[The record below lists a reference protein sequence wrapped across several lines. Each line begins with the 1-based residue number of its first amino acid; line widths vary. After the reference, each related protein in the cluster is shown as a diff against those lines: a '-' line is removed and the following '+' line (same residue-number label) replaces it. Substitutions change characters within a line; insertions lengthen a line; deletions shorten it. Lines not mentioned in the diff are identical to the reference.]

1 MDRVALLKK
10 IVCGILFL
18 GSLLV
23 IVAASMVYVKKDVIS
38 NINSYHLE
46 IDTYISNKLNIKT
59 QSHTIKGE
67 WYQLAPKINISNVTM
82 SSKSNDQLAVTLDD
96 IVFQINLIQSIFSRQ
111 LVSRELSIGHVNIL
125 MEESSA
131 GTWSIAGK
139 ELGSKNSS
147 FLDILFNTRYLEIQS
162 INLSFRFISGV
173 ESTVKLNNISLEN
186 KGDFHRLLTKVV
198 LQGNHDPIDI
208 VVEANGEPKDIA
220 SFDVLTYSKFNDVHF
235 NNHSK
240 KLIQG
245 FFPNIPKSIIE
256 TQADINADI
265 WLSAKKDGKIELLG
279 NLHSDQINHRLL
291 KDTSPIMKIETG
303 IRGWYA
309 SEDDLGLVL
318 NNLNFSWD
326 DLQIKPISITII
338 RKPYGGS
345 KSISIDQ
352 IDLAILDDIIERT
365 SLVPDNILEL
375 AQHLKPTGKI
385 YNLYLTLG
393 EKNNGSDIRLQANM
407 ENVSVDSWAGKPGF
421 RQVNGYVEI
430 QNKSGFL
437 ELDSPE
443 GFSFYLP
450 GIFNEYVHRSSIRGD
465 ISWEYNPNTGAI
477 KIFSGLIK
485 MNGDEGQG
493 RASFQLEVPSMNSG
507 LDPEL
512 YLSVGVKDVDARY
525 TKSYIPDNLDK
536 RLDEWLEKAII
547 DVKIS
552 EAGFLWRGPLVQKT
566 KKIRKNSLASSSQ
579 VFLRTTDGK
588 IKFHQDWPALTEL
601 KALVIV
607 DSSTVSSQIH
617 SARAG
622 GATVKHAQLS
632 INSAVKEAR
641 YLSIA
646 GAVRSDFGEAIE
658 LLKKSPLRSRVIG
671 LNNWI
676 LSGKS
681 DISLDLKIPL
691 TTHTSDKYYNIDMTL
706 DTALMSLSN
715 SAISLRSLQ
724 GVLSYRD
731 EIGLFSPSVKGYLF
745 DEPFVADLKTLNDNL
760 LIDARG
766 DITMPSLASFIGL
779 KSNTVLK
786 GKTDYIVNILVP
798 LEDQLL
804 PIKLNINTNMKGAEI
819 ALPAPF
825 GKTIDTEESLSAQ
838 IIFGDRINLKINL
851 GALVKSHL
859 ELEKNSIVKGI
870 LSIESDRSELP
881 GENQFLI
888 EGHLKSADLLQWK
901 SIYPEI
907 FNLDDT
913 QNQQLTPLFN
923 VVIDKIEFSGLS
935 AEKVGISG
943 GYQNGDWMLGIKSER
958 LEGHLWIPKDPLI
971 PILVDLER
979 LMLPKLSEFGGTTD
993 SIHPSEFPH
1002 LQLSVRNFSVGDKR
1016 FGGSK
1021 LLMTPKNNGVTI
1033 TGIDANLLGLS
1044 IGDDETE
1051 TSIEWT
1057 VDKNQHRTVFNGVLR
1072 IEDIGAVMK
1081 SWDFPAIMDS
1091 EEAQF
1096 LSQLNWSG
1104 KPWQISP
1111 ETMNGS
1117 VAINIKKG
1125 HFYQESSG
1133 TANALIRLI
1142 SLFNFDNWI
1151 RRLKLDFSDLYEKG
1165 MSYNQM
1171 DGGLIF
1177 EMGELTFDPPV
1188 NVDLPSGNIQLK
1200 GSANL
1205 VSEKIDAYL
1214 VTTLP
1219 VSNNLPWVAAAVG
1232 GLPVAAGV
1240 FITSKVFEKQVE
1252 KLSSI
1257 SYSITG
1263 LLSSPEVVMEKFF
1276 NINTSSE
1283 AGNTSDKVDLGST
1296 SGDGE

>member
-10 IVCGILFL
+10 IVCGSIFL
-18 GSLLV
+18 GSLVV
-23 IVAASMVYVKKDVIS
+23 ILTASMVYVKKDVIN

-46 IDTYISNKLNIKT
+46 IDSYISNKLDIKT
-59 QSHTIKGE
+59 QSHTMKGE

-82 SSKSNDQLAVTLDD
+82 SSKKNNQLAITLDD
-96 IVFQINLIQSIFSRQ
+96 IVCQVNLIKSVFSRQ

-125 MEESSA
+125 MEESSS
-131 GTWSIAGK
+131 GSWSIAGK
-139 ELGSKNSS
+139 KLGSKNSG

-162 INLSFRFISGV
+162 VNLSFRFVSGV
-173 ESTVKLNNISLEN
+173 ESTIKLKNISLEN
-186 KGDFHRLLTKVV
+186 KGDFHRLLTKVI
-198 LQGNHDPIDI
+198 LQDKHDPVDVI
-208 VVEANGEPKDIA
+208 VEANGEAKDMA
-220 SFDVLTYSKFNDVHF
+220 SFDILTYFKFNDVHF
-235 NNHSK
+235 SNPSK

-245 FFPNIPKSIIE
+245 FFPNMPKSIIE
-256 TQADINADI
+256 TQADINADL
-265 WLSAKKDGKIELLG
+265 WLSAKKDGKIEFLG
-279 NLHSDQINHRLL
+279 NLHSDQIKHRLL
-291 KDTSPIMKIETG
+291 KGTGPIIKINTG
-303 IRGWYA
+303 IRGWYK

-318 NNLNFSWD
+318 NNLNFSWN
-326 DLQIKPISITII
+326 DLQIEPTSISIS
-338 RKPYGGS
+338 RKSYGEI
-345 KSISIDQ
+345 KSIAIDQ
-352 IDLAILDDIIERT
+352 IDLAILDDMLERT
-365 SLVPDNILEL
+365 SLVPDNLLEL
-375 AQHLKPTGKI
+375 AQYLKPTGKI
-385 YNLYLTLG
+385 HNLHLTLG
-393 EKNNGSDIRLQANM
+393 KNNHASDISLQANI
-407 ENVSVDSWAGKPGF
+407 ENVSLDSWAGKPGF
-421 RQVNGYVEI
+421 RQVNGYIEI
-430 QNKSGFL
+430 KNKSGFL

-450 GIFNEYVHRSSIRGD
+450 GIFNEHVHRSSIRGD
-465 ISWEYNPNTGAI
+465 ISWEYNPVSGDM

-493 RASFQLEVPSMNSG
+493 RASFYLNVPAMNSG
-507 LDPEL
+507 LDSEL

-525 TKSYIPDNLDK
+525 KKSYIPDNLDK
-536 RLDEWLEKAII
+536 PLSEWLDKAII
-547 DVKIS
+547 DVKIP
-552 EAGFLWRGPLVQKT
+552 EAGFIWRGSLIKKN
-566 KKIRKNSLASSSQ
+566 KKIIRDSLASSSQ
-579 VFLRTTDGK
+579 IFLRTTDGK

-622 GATVKHAQLS
+622 EATVKHAQLS
-632 INSAVKEAR
+632 INPAVKKTQ
-641 YLSIA
+641 YLSIT

-691 TTHTSDKYYNIDMTL
+691 MKHTSDKYYNIDMTL
-706 DTALMSLSN
+706 DTALMSLSD
-715 SAISLRSLQ
+715 SAISLKSLQ

-731 EIGLFSPSVKGYLF
+731 EIGLFSPSVRGRLF
-745 DEPFVADLKTLNDNL
+745 DEPFAATLKTLDGNL
-760 LIDARG
+760 LIDVHG
-766 DITMPSLASFIGL
+766 DIKMPSLASFIGL
-779 KSNTVLK
+779 KSDVVLK
-786 GKTDYIVNILVP
+786 GQTDYIANILVP
-798 LEDQLL
+798 LEDSLL

-819 ALPAPF
+819 VLPAPF
-825 GKTIDTEESLSAQ
+825 GKTINTEEDLSAQ

-851 GALVKSHL
+851 GELVKSHL

-888 EGHLKSADLLQWK
+888 EGYVRSADLLEWK
-901 SIYPEI
+901 NIYPKI

-943 GYQNGDWMLGIKSER
+943 GYQNGDWMLGIKSQR

-979 LMLPKLSEFGGTTD
+979 LMLPKPSEFSGTTD

-1002 LQLSVRNFSVGDKR
+1002 LQLSIRNFSVGDKR
-1016 FGGSK
+1016 FGESK
-1021 LLMTPKNNGVTI
+1021 LLITPQNNGVKI
-1033 TGIDANLLGLS
+1033 TGINANLLGLS
-1044 IGDDETE
+1044 IGDEETE

-1057 VDKNQHRTVFNGVLR
+1057 ADKNQHRTVFNGLLR
-1072 IEDIGAVMK
+1072 IEDIGVVMK
-1081 SWDFPAIMDS
+1081 SWNFPAIMDS

-1096 LSQLNWSG
+1096 LSQLHWLG

-1111 ETMNGS
+1111 EIINGS
-1117 VAINIKKG
+1117 VAISIKKG

-1165 MSYNQM
+1165 MSYNEM

-1177 EMGELTFDPPV
+1177 EMGELTFDPPI
-1188 NVDLPSGNIQLK
+1188 NVDLPSGNIRLK

-1205 VSEKIDAYL
+1205 VSEKIHAHL

-1219 VSNNLPWVAAAVG
+1219 VSHNLPWVAAAVG

-1263 LLSSPEVVMEKFF
+1263 LLSSPEMVMEKFF
-1276 NINTSSE
+1276 NINTSNQG
-1283 AGNTSDKVDLGST
+1283 GNSSNKVDLGSA
-1296 SGDGE
+1296 SGDGQ